1 MLGSRNEW
9 KERAVRLELAR
20 FTDAARRP
28 VMVAQHI
35 AQGRGAEA
43 ADAADLLAG
52 LLALDSEARDL
63 LHVEGIH
70 ESVLALEQV
79 GPAHQHRVAFDESL
93 VAAVSQARVDA
104 SARRH
109 PAITSCHVAAAVLR
123 QVDVRPVR
131 PVGRALAGVDLDA
144 DRAIEVLLAH
154 AGQRLAELAQS

>member
-1 MLGSRNEW
+1 M
-9 KERAVRLELAR
+9 RLELAR
-20 FTDAARRP
+20 FTDPARRP
-28 VMVAQHI
+28 ILVAQHI

-63 LHVEGIH
+63 LHVEGLH

-79 GPAHQHRVAFDESL
+79 GPAHRRRVAFDRSL

-123 QVDVRPVR
+123 QAEADPTSLVA
-131 PVGRALAGVDLDA
+131 RALAGRQIDVSS
-144 DRAIEVLLAH
+144 AIEALLGH
-154 AGQRLAELAQS
+154 AGQRLAELSGP